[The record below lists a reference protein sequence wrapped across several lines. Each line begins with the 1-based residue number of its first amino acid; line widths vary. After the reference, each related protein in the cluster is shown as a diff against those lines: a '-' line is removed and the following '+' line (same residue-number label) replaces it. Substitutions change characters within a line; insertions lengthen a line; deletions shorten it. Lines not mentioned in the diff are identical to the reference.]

1 MPKISLRG
9 QEMPPSPIRKLNP
22 FANEAKAKG
31 VEVFHLNIGQPDIET
46 PPAILD
52 AVRNFDETV
61 LEYSPSQ
68 GFASYREALAMYYK
82 KNDISVSPDEII
94 ITTGGSEAISFAFN
108 ACLNPGDEIIVPEP
122 FYANYNGFARAAGVN
137 IVPIFSSIETG
148 FALPPIEE
156 FERSITARTKGIMI
170 CNPNNPTGYMYSE
183 EELKVL
189 RDICIEYDLFLFSDE
204 AYREFCY
211 DGLKHTSVLSL
222 EGLDEHAILLDTI
235 SKRYSACGARI
246 GALVTKNAAV
256 YEAVLKFAQAR
267 LSPPTLEQVLAE
279 AATKLPDD
287 YFAEVLKS
295 YQSRRNVLVKRLRAI
310 EGVVCPE
317 PKGAFYVMAS
327 LPVDDSERFCEWM
340 LSEFSHNN
348 KTIMMAPG
356 NGFYATEGLGSS
368 EVRLAYVL
376 NEERINEAMDCLE
389 AGLKAY
395 NAL

>member
-156 FERSITARTKGIMI
+156 FERSITARTKRIMI
-170 CNPNNPTGYMYSE
+170 WNPNNSTVYMFYE
-183 EELKVL
+183 DELKEL

-235 SKRYSACGARI
+235 SKRYSACGASI

-256 YEAVLKFAQAR
+256 YEAVLKFEQER
-267 LSPPTLEQVLAE
+267 ISSRTLEQVLAE

-317 PKGAFYVMAS
+317 PKGAFYV
-327 LPVDDSERFCEWM
+327 
-340 LSEFSHNN
+340 
-348 KTIMMAPG
+348 
-356 NGFYATEGLGSS
+356 
-368 EVRLAYVL
+368 
-376 NEERINEAMDCLE
+376 
-389 AGLKAY
+389 
-395 NAL
+395 